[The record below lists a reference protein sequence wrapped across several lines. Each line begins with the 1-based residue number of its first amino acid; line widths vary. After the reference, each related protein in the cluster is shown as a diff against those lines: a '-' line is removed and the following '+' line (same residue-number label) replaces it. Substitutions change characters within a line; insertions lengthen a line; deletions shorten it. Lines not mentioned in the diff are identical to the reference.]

1 MEKKLLRV
9 AVTGVFGSGKTT
21 VSSFFREE
29 GIPVISCDA
38 IVHELLAKKE
48 TAEKI
53 ENTFGRDVVKNGAV
67 DRKKL
72 GKLVFS
78 DGKKRL
84 ELENLLHPA
93 VFGEIEKN
101 ILDYKKKGGIIVI
114 EIPLLFETKSEN
126 LFNKVIVVASSPE
139 KIKKRLKEKFQE
151 EEIESRWRNQI
162 PLKQKE
168 KKADRVI
175 DNSGSV
181 EKTRR
186 QVKQL
191 IKELRNEEK
200 SWKTR

>member
-21 VSSFFREE
+21 VSSFFMQE

-38 IVHELLAKKE
+38 IVHQLLARKK

-78 DGKKRL
+78 DVEKRMAL
-84 ELENLLHPA
+84 EKLLHPA
-93 VFGEIEKN
+93 VFREIKKN
-101 ILDYKKKGGIIVI
+101 ILDYEKKGGIIVV